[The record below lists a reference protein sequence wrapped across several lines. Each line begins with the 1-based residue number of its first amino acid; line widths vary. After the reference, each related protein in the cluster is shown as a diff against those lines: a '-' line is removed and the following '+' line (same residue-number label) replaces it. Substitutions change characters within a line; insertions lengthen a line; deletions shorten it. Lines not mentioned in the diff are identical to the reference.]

1 MTETGAKIPTVSLP
15 EASSGNRSLVMR
27 LVRGAV
33 LWALPLLLLTALTL
47 TWLYRNTTYRSFD
60 DPLVSAVTS
69 LIASA
74 EVADGTLSLSR
85 KPLDPRYQRALSGR
99 YWMIGFLQDDG
110 VIEPISSSRS
120 FYGESL
126 KMPKSD
132 VLRLQSHQG
141 EEIRLSAAGPDN
153 DETLRL
159 VARQVV
165 LPNMEAPVVV
175 LAAADSRPARQSV
188 LRFALIASGLM
199 LLISLGL
206 ITAVVTQV
214 RSGLK
219 PLFDLREK
227 VADVR
232 EGRARQVD
240 GNYPSEIQPLATEL
254 NSLIAHNKD
263 VVERARTHVGN
274 LAHAL
279 KTPLAVLQNEA
290 QSSKSKFSD
299 VVGRQTETMKNQ
311 VDHHLRRARAAARG
325 QAIGVSTPVNE
336 TLEGLA
342 RTLER
347 IYRDKNIDFDV
358 DLEPNLIF
366 RGEKRDLDEMA
377 GNLMDN
383 ACKWTKSAIRV
394 EAKLQQDDGNFVI
407 MVSDDGPG
415 MPEDQYKEAVKRGAR
430 LDEATPGSGL
440 GLAIVDDLARAYN
453 GGLTLGKSDLGGL
466 KSTLILPRRL

>member
-1 MTETGAKIPTVSLP
+1 MSDTGAPLPTVSGP
-15 EASSGNRSLVMR
+15 NVSVGNRSLVMR

-74 EVADGTLSLSR
+74 EVADGTLGLSR

-99 YWMIGFLQDDG
+99 YWLIGFLQDDG
-110 VIEPISSSRS
+110 VIEPISSSLS
-120 FYGESL
+120 LYGESIIL
-126 KMPKSD
+126 PKAD
-132 VLRLQSHQG
+132 VRRLQNHQG
-141 EEIRLSAAGPDN
+141 EEIRSRADGPDSN
-153 DETLRL
+153 EVLRL

-165 LPNMEAPVVV
+165 LPNMQAPVVV
-175 LAAADSRPARQSV
+175 VAAANSRPARQSV
-188 LRFALIASGLM
+188 LSFALIASGLM
-199 LLISLGL
+199 LLISIGL

-232 EGRARQVD
+232 EGRAAQVD
-240 GNYPSEIQPLATEL
+240 GEYPQEIQPLANEL
-254 NSLIAHNKD
+254 NSLITHNKD

-290 QSSKSKFSD
+290 QSSKMTPSEI
-299 VVGRQTETMKNQ
+299 VGRQTETMKNQ

-325 QAIGVSTPVNE
+325 QAIGVSAPVNE

-347 IYRDKNIDFDV
+347 IYRDKHIDFDV
-358 DLEPNLIF
+358 DLEPDLIF
-366 RGEKRDLDEMA
+366 RGEKRDLEEMA

-383 ACKWTKSAIRV
+383 ACKWTKTAIRV
-394 EAKLQQDDGNFVI
+394 TSEIQGDDGQFI
-407 MVSDDGPG
+407 ITVSDDGHG
-415 MPEDQYKEAVKRGAR
+415 MPADQYKEAIKRGAR
-430 LDEATPGSGL
+430 LDEATPGSGF
-440 GLAIVDDLARAYN
+440 GLAIVDDLARAYK
-453 GGLTLGKSDLGGL
+453 GKLTLGKSDMGGL
-466 KSTLILPRRL
+466 KSMLELPRRL

>member
-1 MTETGAKIPTVSLP
+1 MTETGAQIPTVSLP
-15 EASSGNRSLVMR
+15 EESSGNRSLVMR
-27 LVRGAV
+27 LVRGAI

-85 KPLDPRYQRALSGR
+85 KPIDPRYQRALSGR

-126 KMPKSD
+126 NMPKSD
-132 VLRLQSHQG
+132 VLRLQSQQG
-141 EEIRLSAAGPDN
+141 EEIRSSAVGPDN

-159 VARQVV
+159 VA
-165 LPNMEAPVVV
+165 
-175 LAAADSRPARQSV
+175 ADSRPARQSV
-188 LRFALIASGLM
+188 FRFALIASGLM
-199 LLISLGL
+199 LLISVGL

-214 RSGLK
+214 RTGLK

-232 EGRARQVD
+232 EGRAGQVN

-290 QSSKSKFSD
+290 QTSNTEFSD

-347 IYRDKNIDFDV
+347 IYRDKHIDFDV
-358 DLEPNLIF
+358 DLEPDLVF
-366 RGEKRDLDEMA
+366 RGAKRDLDEMA

-383 ACKWTKSAIRV
+383 ACKWTSSAIRV
-394 EAKLQQDDGNFVI
+394 QTSSFGDEGQFI
-407 MVSDDGPG
+407 ITVSDDGPG

-440 GLAIVDDLARAYN
+440 GLAIVDDLARAYK

>member
-1 MTETGAKIPTVSLP
+1 M
-15 EASSGNRSLVMR
+15 
-27 LVRGAV
+27 
-33 LWALPLLLLTALTL
+33 
-47 TWLYRNTTYRSFD
+47 
-60 DPLVSAVTS
+60 
-69 LIASA
+69 
-74 EVADGTLSLSR
+74 
-85 KPLDPRYQRALSGR
+85 
-99 YWMIGFLQDDG
+99 
-110 VIEPISSSRS
+110 
-120 FYGESL
+120 
-126 KMPKSD
+126 
-132 VLRLQSHQG
+132 
-141 EEIRLSAAGPDN
+141 
-153 DETLRL
+153 
-159 VARQVV
+159 
-165 LPNMEAPVVV
+165 
-175 LAAADSRPARQSV
+175 
-188 LRFALIASGLM
+188 
-199 LLISLGL
+199 
-206 ITAVVTQV
+206 
-214 RSGLK
+214 
-219 PLFDLREK
+219 
-227 VADVR
+227 
-232 EGRARQVD
+232 
-240 GNYPSEIQPLATEL
+240 
-254 NSLIAHNKD
+254 
-263 VVERARTHVGN
+263 
-274 LAHAL
+274 
-279 KTPLAVLQNEA
+279 AVLQNEA